1 MESAAPVDLARLTE
15 RIRSGEGAAD
25 EELAIRFH
33 HKAFL
38 MALAR
43 TRDREAARD
52 LAQETMLVVL
62 RAVREGRVLDPGR
75 LAGYVCGTTRNL
87 VRDHLRSRQPRNDP
101 GVPDPPPVPDPEQ
114 EAERSERQFLVR
126 RVLRSLP
133 GADQLV
139 LLLTLV
145 DGLAPAEIAERL
157 GIRPDAVRQRKTR
170 ALRRARALLEAVSRT
185 SPEAHVIPRGT
196 SWTAPR

>member
-1 MESAAPVDLARLTE
+1 MDSVAPTDLARLTE

-25 EELAIRFH
+25 EELATRFH
-33 HKAFL
+33 EKAFL

-52 LAQETMLVVL
+52 LAQETMLIVL

-75 LAGYVCGTTRNL
+75 LAGYVCGTARNL
-87 VRDHLRSRQPRNDP
+87 VREHLRSRQPRTDP
-101 GVPDPPPVPDPEQ
+101 VDPDPPPVPDPEQ
-114 EAERSERQFLVR
+114 EAVQSERQFLVR
-126 RVLRSLP
+126 RVLRSLRRP
-133 GADQLV
+133 DRLV

-170 ALRRARALLEAVSRT
+170 ALQRARVLLEEVSRT
-185 SPEAHVIPRGT
+185 SPEAHVIQRGN
-196 SWTAPR
+196 

>member
-1 MESAAPVDLARLTE
+1 MDSVAPSDVARLTE

-25 EELAIRFH
+25 EELANRFH
-33 HKAFL
+33 EKAFL

-62 RAVREGRVLDPGR
+62 RAVREGRVLDAGR
-75 LAGYVCGTTRNL
+75 LAGYVCGTARNL
-87 VRDHLRSRQPRNDP
+87 VREHLRSRQPRTDP
-101 GVPDPPPVPDPEQ
+101 VDPEPPPVPDPEQ
-114 EAERSERQFLVR
+114 EAVQSERQFLVR
-126 RVLRSLP
+126 RVLRSLHEP
-133 GADQLV
+133 DRLV

-170 ALRRARALLEAVSRT
+170 ALQRARAVLEEMSRT
-185 SPEAHVIPRGT
+185 SPETHVVQR
-196 SWTAPR
+196 AD